1 MLLQSILILNT
12 SFKNDTYKKVKKP
25 KREATET
32 KSDSTVTT
40 TTVEKVEFIDDE
52 NQSGSQRPGA
62 SNNRRFKDLFEP
74 QIDLNQPNVTTIM
87 QRPVDMGETKRYKRK
102 NFEELEKRRTYTC
115 KYDGCLKS
123 YTKSSHLKAHSRIH
137 TGEKPYHCKW
147 PLCKWKFA
155 RSVTIL
161 FKFSHCYSFKNT
173 ISISVL
179 AIQTDFETSIR
190 LLL

>member
-1 MLLQSILILNT
+1 MM
-12 SFKNDTYKKVKKP
+12 
-25 KREATET
+25 KRAGNEDNE
-32 KSDSTVTT
+32 
-40 TTVEKVEFIDDE
+40 DDE
-52 NQSGSQRPGA
+52 EDENDDDDGNLISYEGGERTNENGQKPTQVNSRK
-62 SNNRRFKDLFEP
+62 FKDLFEP

-155 RSVTIL
+155 RSVTIHL
-161 FKFSHCYSFKNT
+161 VTHFNLDFSDSN
-173 ISISVL
+173 
-179 AIQTDFETSIR
+179 R
-190 LLL
+190 L